1 MERYTEPYKKVG
13 FSKKWTGHF
22 ILFESR
28 SLIKTSISPFISYQL
43 IRDCTIQDCWRAGAC
58 PSCQGV
64 RGGLHPRQVTSL
76 LKGQHT
82 NNHSYI
88 QAKSNKQ
95 KFQLYHYTKMLG
107 IKLACS
113 YKFWLLLIYWVF
125 VTFGTDQA
133 GVDGKSKIKQV
144 LFFLKKQITTSH

>member
-1 MERYTEPYKKVG
+1 
-13 FSKKWTGHF
+13 
-22 ILFESR
+22 
-28 SLIKTSISPFISYQL
+28 
-43 IRDCTIQDCWRAGAC
+43 
-58 PSCQGV
+58 
-64 RGGLHPRQVTSL
+64 
-76 LKGQHT
+76 
-82 NNHSYI
+82 
-88 QAKSNKQ
+88 
-95 KFQLYHYTKMLG
+95 MLG

>member
-58 PSCQGV
+58 PSCRGV
-64 RGGLHPRQVTSL
+64 RGGLYPGQVTSL

-82 NNHSYI
+82 KIHSYI
-88 QAKSNKQ
+88 QGKSNKK
-95 KFQLYHYTKMLG
+95 KFQLYHYTEMLG

-125 VTFGTDQA
+125 VTF
-133 GVDGKSKIKQV
+133 I
-144 LFFLKKQITTSH
+144 LFFTHKAQTRLELMGKVK